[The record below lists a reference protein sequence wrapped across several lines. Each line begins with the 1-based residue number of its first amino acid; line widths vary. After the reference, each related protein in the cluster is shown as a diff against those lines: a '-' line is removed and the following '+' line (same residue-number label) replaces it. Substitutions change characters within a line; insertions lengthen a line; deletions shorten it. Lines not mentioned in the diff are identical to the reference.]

1 MLSLAQHKVDILK
14 CRGQAYDGAVAM
26 SSERV
31 GVQARIKVVCPLA
44 LYTHCRSHVLNLSIA
59 SACKVPQIRSM
70 VDVINETLKFFN
82 NSPKRQRF
90 F

>member
-1 MLSLAQHKVDILK
+1 
-14 CRGQAYDGAVAM
+14 M

-44 LYTHCRSHVLNLSIA
+44 LYTHSRSHVCNPSIA

-70 VDVINETLKFFN
+70 VDVINESFNFFN
-82 NSPKRQRF
+82 NSPKWQRF
-90 F
+90 LEHY